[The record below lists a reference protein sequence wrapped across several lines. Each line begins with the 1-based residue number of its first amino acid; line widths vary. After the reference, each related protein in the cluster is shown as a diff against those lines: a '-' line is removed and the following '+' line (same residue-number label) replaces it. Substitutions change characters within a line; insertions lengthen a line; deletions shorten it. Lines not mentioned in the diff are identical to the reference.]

1 MNYQQQ
7 YTELLNREEKAEAWL
22 DDPKRTEAEKE
33 KHIVSFNEIL
43 EKLSRMI
50 TKHKI
55 ASKFILGGWR
65 NDTRTES

>member
-22 DDPKRTEAEKE
+22 GDPKRTEAEIE
-33 KHIVSFNEIL
+33 KHIVSFEEIL
-43 EKLSRMI
+43 MKLSKMI

-55 ASKFILGGWR
+55 ASKFVLGGWK
-65 NDTRTES
+65 E